1 MINIFRT
8 IKDKLNK
15 IFLKDDKDEKI
26 IIEFG
31 DINTHMCTNVVG
43 KNDNSYIPKLDYEGE
58 VAFKIKPN
66 NRVSPKR
73 RYITLHEAE
82 RLAKK

>member
-1 MINIFRT
+1 
-8 IKDKLNK
+8 
-15 IFLKDDKDEKI
+15 
-26 IIEFG
+26 
-31 DINTHMCTNVVG
+31 MCTNVVG